1 MSKLLYRVDAFC
13 EKWETEV
20 DDTYEK
26 DGLYYV
32 SLKETAFYPGG
43 GGQPA
48 DRGTIA
54 ELEVKAVESKDAVP
68 YYGLE
73 SNVKGRVECRID
85 WEYRFDLMQQHTGQ
99 HLLSAAFRLV
109 LDRPTIGFH
118 LGQEAVTIDLSGNK
132 LTEAELQLTEQKVN
146 ELIYDNRLISSYYVT
161 AAQLAELPVVKQP
174 SVTEDVRIVEID
186 GVEYNPCGGTHVLS
200 TGQVGLIKILKTEKQ
215 KQGQRIYFQCGKRAL
230 ETTRNMFR
238 IVEKAADHF
247 QTNSQEVLDR
257 IGKQAADLQAAVK
270 RAEEL
275 EVRLE
280 ELEVVELIQTKA
292 PIAVRSFEGKN
303 VKALQRMAAKLL
315 EAGKEFVI
323 LSDAAERKLVLT
335 HRLDE
340 FHSGNLFRTT
350 LSDFGGKGGGSAQ
363 MAQASFQQTKDL
375 ERYVQFLQDHYRSIV

>member
-1 MSKLLYRVDAFC
+1 M
-13 EKWETEV
+13 
-20 DDTYEK
+20 
-26 DGLYYV
+26 
-32 SLKETAFYPGG
+32 
-43 GGQPA
+43 
-48 DRGTIA
+48 
-54 ELEVKAVESKDAVP
+54 
-68 YYGLE
+68 
-73 SNVKGRVECRID
+73 
-85 WEYRFDLMQQHTGQ
+85 
-99 HLLSAAFRLV
+99 
-109 LDRPTIGFH
+109 
-118 LGQEAVTIDLSGNK
+118 TIDLSGNK

-161 AAQLAELPVVKQP
+161 ARQLAELPVVKRP

-230 ETTRNMFR
+230 ETTSNMFR

-257 IGKQAADLQAAVK
+257 IGKQATDLQATVK

-275 EVRLE
+275 EGRLE

-315 EAGKEFVI
+315 EAGKEFII

>member
-1 MSKLLYRVDAFC
+1 MSKLLYREDAFC

-26 DGLYYV
+26 DGLYFI

-54 ELEVKAVESKDAVP
+54 NLEVKSVESKGAVP

-73 SNVKGRVECRID
+73 SSIRGKVECQID
-85 WEYRFDLMQQHTGQ
+85 WGHRFDLMQQHTGQ

-118 LGQEAVTIDLSGNK
+118 LGQEAVTIDLPGDK
-132 LTEAELQLTEQKVN
+132 LTEAEIRMTEQKVN

-161 AAQLAELPVVKQP
+161 PAQLAELPVVKQP

-186 GVEYNPCGGTHVLS
+186 GVEYNPCGGTHVSS
-200 TGQVGLIKILKTEKQ
+200 TGQIGLIKILKTEKQ
-215 KQGQRIYFQCGKRAL
+215 KQGQRIYFLCGKRAL
-230 ETTRNMFR
+230 ETTRAMFS
-238 IVEKAADHF
+238 IVEKAADQF
-247 QTNSQEVLDR
+247 QTNSKEVLDR
-257 IGKQAADLQAAVK
+257 INKQAADLQAAVK

-275 EVRLE
+275 EARLE
-280 ELEVVELIQTKA
+280 ELELQELIQTET
-292 PIAVRSFEGKN
+292 PIAARSYEGKN

-323 LSDAAERKLVLT
+323 LSDTGERKLVLT
-335 HRLDE
+335 HKLE
-340 FHSGNLFRTT
+340 AFHSGNLFRSS

-363 MAQASFQQTKDL
+363 MAQASFRQTEDL
-375 ERYVQFLQDHYRSIV
+375 ERYVRFLQEHYRSIV

>member
-1 MSKLLYRVDAFC
+1 MSKLLYREDAFC
-13 EKWETEV
+13 EKWETEI

-26 DGLYYV
+26 DGLYFV

-54 ELEVKAVESKDAVP
+54 DFEVKAVESKDGVP

-73 SNVKGRVECRID
+73 TSIKGKVECRID
-85 WEYRFDLMQQHTGQ
+85 WNYRFDLMQQHTGQ

-118 LGQEAVTIDLSGNK
+118 LGQEAVTIDLPGDK
-132 LTEAELQLTEQKVN
+132 LTEAELQMTEQKVN
-146 ELIYDNRLISSYYVT
+146 ALIYDNRMISSYYVT

-186 GVEYNPCGGTHVLS
+186 GVEYNPCGGTHVS
-200 TGQVGLIKILKTEKQ
+200 ATGQIGLIKIIKTEKQ

-230 ETTRNMFR
+230 ETTRNMFS
-238 IVEKAADHF
+238 IVEKAADQF

-257 IGKQAADLQAAVK
+257 IQKQAADLQAALK

-275 EVRLE
+275 EGRLE
-280 ELEVVELIQTKA
+280 ELELQELIQTET
-292 PIAVRSFEGKN
+292 PIAVRSYEGKN
-303 VKALQRMAAKLL
+303 IKALQRMAAKLL
-315 EAGKEFVI
+315 DADKEFVI
-323 LSDAAERKLVLT
+323 LSDTAERKLVMT
-335 HRLDE
+335 HKLND
-340 FHSGNLFRTT
+340 FHSGNLFRTS
-350 LSDFGGKGGGSAQ
+350 LSEFHGKGGGSAQ
-363 MAQASFQQTKDL
+363 LAQASFQETEDL
-375 ERYVQFLQDHYRSIV
+375 ERYVRFLQEHYQSIV

>member
-1 MSKLLYRVDAFC
+1 MSKLLYREDAFC
-13 EKWETEV
+13 EKWATEV
-20 DDTYEK
+20 EDTYEK

-48 DRGTIA
+48 DQGTISD
-54 ELEVKAVESKDAVP
+54 LEVKAVESKGAVP

-73 SNVKGRVECRID
+73 SSVRGKVECKID
-85 WEYRFDLMQQHTGQ
+85 WAHRFDLMQQHTGQ
-99 HLLSAAFRLV
+99 HLLSAAFRFV

-118 LGQEAVTIDLSGNK
+118 LGQEAVTIDLPGDK
-132 LTEAELQLTEQKVN
+132 LTEAELEKTEQKVN

-186 GVEYNPCGGTHVLS
+186 GVEYNPCGGTHVSS
-200 TGQVGLIKILKTEKQ
+200 TGQIGLIKILKTEKQ

-230 ETTRNMFR
+230 ETTRNMFT
-238 IVEKAADHF
+238 IVEKAADQF

-257 IGKQAADLQAAVK
+257 IQKQAADLQIAVK

-275 EVRLE
+275 EGRLE
-280 ELEVVELIQTKA
+280 ELELQELIQTEG
-292 PIAVRSFEGKN
+292 PIVTRSYGGKN
-303 VKALQRMAAKLL
+303 VKALQRMADKLL
-315 EAGKEFVI
+315 KAGKNFVV
-323 LSDAAERKLVLT
+323 LSNAADGKLVLT
-335 HRLDE
+335 HNLEE

-363 MAQASFQQTKDL
+363 VAQASFQQSEDL
-375 ERYVQFLQDHYRSIV
+375 ERYVRFLQEHYRSIV

>member
-1 MSKLLYRVDAFC
+1 MSKLLYREDAFC
-13 EKWETEV
+13 EKWETEI

-26 DGLYYV
+26 DGLYFV

-54 ELEVKAVESKDAVP
+54 DLEVKAVESKDGVP

-73 SNVKGRVECRID
+73 TSVKGEVECRID
-85 WEYRFDLMQQHTGQ
+85 WNYRFDLMQQHTGQ

-118 LGQEAVTIDLSGNK
+118 LGQEAVTIDLPGDK

-146 ELIYDNRLISSYYVT
+146 ELIYENRMISSYYVT

-186 GVEYNPCGGTHVLS
+186 GVEYNPCGGTHVSS
-200 TGQVGLIKILKTEKQ
+200 TGQIGLIKIIKTEKQ

-230 ETTRNMFR
+230 ETTSNMFS
-238 IVEKAADHF
+238 IVEKAADQF

-257 IGKQAADLQAAVK
+257 IQKQAADLQAALK

-275 EVRLE
+275 EGRLE
-280 ELEVVELIQTKA
+280 ELELQELILTET
-292 PIAVRSFEGKN
+292 PIVVRSYEGKN
-303 VKALQRMAAKLL
+303 IKALQRMAAKLL
-315 EAGKEFVI
+315 EADKKFVI
-323 LSDAAERKLVLT
+323 LTDTAERKLVMT
-335 HRLDE
+335 HKLND
-340 FHSGNLFRTT
+340 FHSGNLFRTS
-350 LSDFGGKGGGSAQ
+350 LSEFGGKGGGSAQ
-363 MAQASFQQTKDL
+363 LAQASFQQIKDL